1 MIMARYLEKGENA
14 MNLHIVPSGKDDAI
28 LYYAVSIRKGK
39 KTTSKNVSRIGRLS
53 ELRKEYPDPIAHFR
67 AEAKRLT
74 DEGKSES
81 SFEIPANLMLDP
93 MKKRRIMLGYI
104 FPQSVYYSLGLDTVM
119 RGIRN
124 ESKTTY
130 DFNRI
135 MRDLIIGRVLSP
147 LSKNSTYE
155 KAFSFPEPPD
165 YDLHHVYRSLSLMA
179 ENFDLIEEKAFK
191 GMKKYADVDTSVTYY
206 DCTNFYFETEEQD
219 GFRTYGKSKENRP
232 NPIVQMGLFL
242 DRNGLPIS
250 MCINPGKTNEQ
261 KTMIPLEKL
270 MTERFGIEKFVV
282 CADCG
287 LSGKR
292 NLRFNSTENHGFVVT
307 KSLKKVSEEV
317 RAKLMGDDGWKRFG
331 DASGRL
337 YSLKEI
343 REDANLRDVIF
354 YHDERFVAES
364 DGFEER
370 IVTTYCGRMREYQRS
385 VRERQLQRAMELVSQ
400 GKIRKGVNQNDVRRF
415 IVVDSVTEKGEVAEK
430 KVFSIDSERFEEE
443 SKYDGFYAVTTD
455 LADDP
460 GEIIRINKGRWEIE
474 ESFRIMKSDFDA
486 RPVFMSREDRIRAHF
501 LTCYLAYMIFR
512 IIEQK
517 LNKGDVRY
525 TDAEILRTLRDY
537 EAIDA
542 ESFYVG
548 AMEGK
553 AVKALEGTFGLV
565 GSMTAFSKA
574 QFRRLVARSKKQEI

>member
-1 MIMARYLEKGENA
+1 

-39 KTTSKNVSRIGRLS
+39 KTTSKNVRRIGRLS
-53 ELRKEYPDPIAHFR
+53 ELKKEYTDPIAHFR

-74 DEGKSES
+74 DEGRSES

-93 MKKRRIMLGYI
+93 MKKRRVMLGYI
-104 FPQSVYYSLGLDTVM
+104 FPQSVYYSLGLDMVM

-124 ESKTTY
+124 ESKATY

-147 LSKNSTYE
+147 LSKSSTYE

-165 YDLHHVYRSLSLMA
+165 YDLQHVYRSLSLMA
-179 ENFDLIEEKAFK
+179 KSFDLIEEKAFK

-206 DCTNFYFETEEQD
+206 DCTNFYFEIEEED

-250 MCINPGKTNEQ
+250 MCINPGRTNEQ

-307 KSLKKVSEEV
+307 KSLKKVSEDV
-317 RAKLMGDDGWKRFG
+317 RARLMGDGGWKRFG

-354 YHDERFVAES
+354 YHDERFAMGS

-370 IVTTYCGRMREYQRS
+370 IVTTYCGRLREYQRS
-385 VRERQLQRAMELVSQ
+385 VRERQLQRAMELIRQ

-415 IVVDSVTEKGEVAEK
+415 IVVDSVTENGEVAEK
-430 KVFSIDSERFEEE
+430 KVFSIDRERFEEE
-443 SKYDGFYAVTTD
+443 SEYDGFYAVTTD
-455 LADDP
+455 LDDDP
-460 GEIIRINKGRWEIE
+460 GEIIRINRGRWEIE
-474 ESFRIMKSDFDA
+474 ESFRIMKSDFDG
-486 RPVFMSREDRIRAHF
+486 RPVFVSREDRIRAHF
-501 LTCYLAYMIFR
+501 LTCYLAFMIFR

-525 TDAEILRTLRDY
+525 TDPEILRTLRDY

-553 AVKALEGTFGLV
+553 AVRALESTFGLV
-565 GSMTAFSKA
+565 GSMTALSKA
-574 QFRRLVARSKKQEI
+574 QFRRLVARSKKEKI

>member
-1 MIMARYLEKGENA
+1 

-39 KTTSKNVSRIGRLS
+39 KTTSKNVRRIGRLS
-53 ELRKEYPDPIAHFR
+53 ELKKEYTDPIAHFR

-74 DEGKSES
+74 DEGRSES

-93 MKKRRIMLGYI
+93 MKKRRVMLGYI
-104 FPQSVYYSLGLDTVM
+104 FPQSVYYSLGLDMVM

-124 ESKTTY
+124 ESKVTY

-147 LSKNSTYE
+147 LSKSSTYE

-165 YDLHHVYRSLSLMA
+165 YDLQHVYRSLSLMA
-179 ENFDLIEEKAFK
+179 KSFDLIEEKAFK

-206 DCTNFYFETEEQD
+206 DCTNFYFEIEEED

-307 KSLKKVSEEV
+307 KSLKRVSEDV
-317 RAKLMGDDGWKRFG
+317 RARLMGDGGWKRFG

-354 YHDERFVAES
+354 YHDERFAMGS

-370 IVTTYCGRMREYQRS
+370 IVTTYCGRLREYQRS
-385 VRERQLQRAMELVSQ
+385 VRERQLQRAMELVRQ

-415 IVVDSVTEKGEVAEK
+415 IVVDSVTENGEVAEK
-430 KVFSIDSERFEEE
+430 KVFSIDRERFEEE
-443 SKYDGFYAVTTD
+443 SEYDGFYAVTTD
-455 LADDP
+455 LDDDP
-460 GEIIRINKGRWEIE
+460 GEIIRINRGRWEIE
-474 ESFRIMKSDFDA
+474 ESFRIMKSDFDG
-486 RPVFMSREDRIRAHF
+486 RPVFVSREDRIRAHF
-501 LTCYLAYMIFR
+501 LTCYLAFMIFR

-525 TDAEILRTLRDY
+525 TDPEILRTLRDY

-553 AVKALEGTFGLV
+553 AVRALESTFGLV
-565 GSMTAFSKA
+565 GSMTALSKA
-574 QFRRLVARSKKQEI
+574 QFRRLVARSKKEKI

>member
-1 MIMARYLEKGENA
+1 

-39 KTTSKNVSRIGRLS
+39 KTTSKNVRRIGRLS
-53 ELRKEYPDPIAHFR
+53 ELKKEYTDPIAHFR

-74 DEGKSES
+74 DEGRSES

-93 MKKRRIMLGYI
+93 MKKRRVMLGYI
-104 FPQSVYYSLGLDTVM
+104 FPQSVYYSLGLDMVM

-124 ESKTTY
+124 ESKVTY

-135 MRDLIIGRVLSP
+135 MRGLVIGRVLSP
-147 LSKNSTYE
+147 LSKSSTYE
-155 KAFSFPEPPD
+155 KAFSFPESPD
-165 YDLHHVYRSLSLMA
+165 YDLQHVYRSLSLMA
-179 ENFDLIEEKAFK
+179 KNFDLIEEKAFK

-206 DCTNFYFETEEQD
+206 DCTNFYFEIEEED

-250 MCINPGKTNEQ
+250 MCINPGRTNEQ

-307 KSLKKVSEEV
+307 KSLKKVSEDV
-317 RAKLMGDDGWKRFG
+317 RARLMGDGGWKRFG

-354 YHDERFVAES
+354 YHDERFAMGS

-370 IVTTYCGRMREYQRS
+370 IVTTYCGRLREYQRS
-385 VRERQLQRAMELVSQ
+385 VRERQLQRAMELVRQ

-415 IVVDSVTEKGEVAEK
+415 IVVDSVTENGEVAEK
-430 KVFSIDSERFEEE
+430 KVFSIDRERFEEE
-443 SKYDGFYAVTTD
+443 SEYDGFYAVTTD
-455 LADDP
+455 LDDDP
-460 GEIIRINKGRWEIE
+460 GEIIRINRGRWEIE
-474 ESFRIMKSDFDA
+474 ESFRIMKSDFDG
-486 RPVFMSREDRIRAHF
+486 RPVFVSREDRIRAHF
-501 LTCYLAYMIFR
+501 LTCYLAFMIFR

-525 TDAEILRTLRDY
+525 TDPEILRTLRDY

-542 ESFYVG
+542 ENFYVG

-553 AVKALEGTFGLV
+553 AVRALESTFGLV

-574 QFRRLVARSKKQEI
+574 QFRRLVARSKKEEI

>member
-1 MIMARYLEKGENA
+1 

-39 KTTSKNVSRIGRLS
+39 KTTSKNVRRIGRLS
-53 ELRKEYPDPIAHFR
+53 ELKKEYTDPIAHFR

-74 DEGKSES
+74 DEGRSES

-93 MKKRRIMLGYI
+93 MKKRRVMLGYI
-104 FPQSVYYSLGLDTVM
+104 FPQSVYYSLGLDMVM

-124 ESKTTY
+124 ESKATY

-147 LSKNSTYE
+147 LSKSPTYE

-165 YDLHHVYRSLSLMA
+165 YDLQHVYRSLSLMA
-179 ENFDLIEEKAFK
+179 KSFDLIEEKAFK

-206 DCTNFYFETEEQD
+206 DCTNFYFEIEEED

-250 MCINPGKTNEQ
+250 MCINPGRTNEQ

-307 KSLKKVSEEV
+307 KSLKKVSEDV
-317 RAKLMGDDGWKRFG
+317 RARLMGDGGWKRFG

-354 YHDERFVAES
+354 YHDERFAMGS

-370 IVTTYCGRMREYQRS
+370 IVTTYCGRLREYQRS
-385 VRERQLQRAMELVSQ
+385 VRERQLQRAMELVRQ

-415 IVVDSVTEKGEVAEK
+415 IVVDSVTENGEVAEK
-430 KVFSIDSERFEEE
+430 KVFSIDRERFEEE
-443 SKYDGFYAVTTD
+443 SEYDGFYAVTTD
-455 LADDP
+455 LDDDP
-460 GEIIRINKGRWEIE
+460 GEIIRINRGRWEIE
-474 ESFRIMKSDFDA
+474 ESFRIMKSDFDG
-486 RPVFMSREDRIRAHF
+486 RPVFVSREDRIRAHF
-501 LTCYLAYMIFR
+501 LTCYLAFMIFR

-525 TDAEILRTLRDY
+525 TDPEILRTLRDY

-553 AVKALEGTFGLV
+553 AVRALESTFGLV
-565 GSMTAFSKA
+565 GSMTALSKA
-574 QFRRLVARSKKQEI
+574 QFRRLVARSKKEKI

>member
-1 MIMARYLEKGENA
+1 

-28 LYYAVSIRKGK
+28 LYYAVSIRKGE
-39 KTTSKNVSRIGRLS
+39 KTTSKNVRRIGRLS
-53 ELRKEYPDPIAHFR
+53 ELKKEYTDPIAHFR

-74 DEGKSES
+74 DEGRSES

-93 MKKRRIMLGYI
+93 MKKRRVMLGYI
-104 FPQSVYYSLGLDTVM
+104 FPQSVYYSLGLDMVM

-124 ESKTTY
+124 ESKATY

-147 LSKNSTYE
+147 LSKSSTYE

-165 YDLHHVYRSLSLMA
+165 YDLQHVYRSLSLMA
-179 ENFDLIEEKAFK
+179 KNFDLIEEKAFK

-206 DCTNFYFETEEQD
+206 DCTNFYFEIEEED

-250 MCINPGKTNEQ
+250 MCINPGRTNEQ
-261 KTMIPLEKL
+261 KTMIPLEKM

-292 NLRFNSTENHGFVVT
+292 NLRFNSTESHGFVVT
-307 KSLKKVSEEV
+307 KSLKKVSEDV
-317 RAKLMGDDGWKRFG
+317 RARLMGDGGWKRFG

-354 YHDERFVAES
+354 YHDEKFAMGS

-370 IVTTYCGRMREYQRS
+370 IVTTYCGRLREYQRS
-385 VRERQLQRAMELVSQ
+385 VRERQLQRAMELVRQ
-400 GKIRKGVNQNDVRRF
+400 GKIRKGINQNDVRRF
-415 IVVDSVTEKGEVAEK
+415 IVVDSVTENGEVAEK
-430 KVFSIDSERFEEE
+430 KVFSIDRERFEEE
-443 SKYDGFYAVTTD
+443 SEYDGFYAVTTD
-455 LADDP
+455 LDDDP
-460 GEIIRINKGRWEIE
+460 GEIIRINRGRWEIE
-474 ESFRIMKSDFDA
+474 ESFRIMKSDFDG
-486 RPVFMSREDRIRAHF
+486 RPVFVSREDRIRAHF
-501 LTCYLAYMIFR
+501 LTCYLAFMIFR

-525 TDAEILRTLRDY
+525 TDPEILRTLRDY

-553 AVKALEGTFGLV
+553 AVRALESTFGLV

-574 QFRRLVARSKKQEI
+574 QFRRLVARSKKEKI

>member
-1 MIMARYLEKGENA
+1 

-39 KTTSKNVSRIGRLS
+39 KTTSKNVRRIGRLS
-53 ELRKEYPDPIAHFR
+53 ELKKEYTDPIAHFR

-74 DEGKSES
+74 DEGRSES

-93 MKKRRIMLGYI
+93 MKKRRVMLGYI
-104 FPQSVYYSLGLDTVM
+104 FPQSVYYSLGLDMVM

-124 ESKTTY
+124 ESKATY

-147 LSKNSTYE
+147 LSKSSTYE

-165 YDLHHVYRSLSLMA
+165 YDLQHVYRSLSLMA
-179 ENFDLIEEKAFK
+179 KNFDLIEEKAFK

-206 DCTNFYFETEEQD
+206 DCTNFYFEIEEED

-250 MCINPGKTNEQ
+250 MCINPGRTNEQ

-307 KSLKKVSEEV
+307 KSLKKVSEDV
-317 RAKLMGDDGWKRFG
+317 RARLMGDGGWKRFG

-354 YHDERFVAES
+354 YHDERFAMGS

-370 IVTTYCGRMREYQRS
+370 IVTTYCGRLREYQRS
-385 VRERQLQRAMELVSQ
+385 VRERQLQRAMELVRQ

-415 IVVDSVTEKGEVAEK
+415 IVVDSVTENGEVAEK
-430 KVFSIDSERFEEE
+430 KVFSIDRERFEEE
-443 SKYDGFYAVTTD
+443 SEYDGFYAVTTD
-455 LADDP
+455 LDDDP
-460 GEIIRINKGRWEIE
+460 GEIIRINRGRWEIE
-474 ESFRIMKSDFDA
+474 ESFRIMKSDFDG
-486 RPVFMSREDRIRAHF
+486 RPVFVSREDRIRAHF
-501 LTCYLAYMIFR
+501 LTCYLAFMIFR

-525 TDAEILRTLRDY
+525 TDPEILRTLRDY

-542 ESFYVG
+542 ENFYVG

-553 AVKALEGTFGLV
+553 AVRALESTFGLV
-565 GSMTAFSKA
+565 GSMTALSKA
-574 QFRRLVARSKKQEI
+574 QFRRLVARSKKEKI

>member
-1 MIMARYLEKGENA
+1 

-39 KTTSKNVSRIGRLS
+39 KTTSKNVRRIGRLS
-53 ELRKEYPDPIAHFR
+53 ELKKEYTDPIAHFR

-93 MKKRRIMLGYI
+93 MKKRRVMLGYI
-104 FPQSVYYSLGLDTVM
+104 FPQSVYYSLGLDMVM

-124 ESKTTY
+124 ESKVTY

-147 LSKNSTYE
+147 LSKSSTYE

-165 YDLHHVYRSLSLMA
+165 YDLQHVYRSLSLMA
-179 ENFDLIEEKAFK
+179 KNFDLIEEKAFK

-206 DCTNFYFETEEQD
+206 DCTNFYFEIEEED

-250 MCINPGKTNEQ
+250 MCINPGRTNEQ
-261 KTMIPLEKL
+261 KTMIPLEKM

-307 KSLKKVSEEV
+307 KSLKKVSEDV
-317 RAKLMGDDGWKRFG
+317 RARLMGDGGWKRFG

-354 YHDERFVAES
+354 YHDERFAMGS

-370 IVTTYCGRMREYQRS
+370 IVTTYCGRLREYQRS
-385 VRERQLQRAMELVSQ
+385 VRERQLQRAMELVRQ

-415 IVVDSVTEKGEVAEK
+415 IVVDSVTENGEVAEK
-430 KVFSIDSERFEEE
+430 KVFSIDRERFEEE
-443 SKYDGFYAVTTD
+443 SEYDGFYAVTTD
-455 LADDP
+455 LDDDP
-460 GEIIRINKGRWEIE
+460 GEIIRINRGRWEIE
-474 ESFRIMKSDFDA
+474 ESFRIMKSDFDG
-486 RPVFMSREDRIRAHF
+486 RPVFVSREDRIRAHF
-501 LTCYLAYMIFR
+501 LTCYLAFMIFR

-525 TDAEILRTLRDY
+525 TDPEILRTLRDY

-542 ESFYVG
+542 ENFYVG

-553 AVKALEGTFGLV
+553 AVRALESTFGLV
-565 GSMTAFSKA
+565 GSMTALSKA
-574 QFRRLVARSKKQEI
+574 QFRRLVARSKKEKI

>member
-1 MIMARYLEKGENA
+1 

-39 KTTSKNVSRIGRLS
+39 KTTSKNVRRIGRLS
-53 ELRKEYPDPIAHFR
+53 ELKKEYTDPIAHFR

-74 DEGKSES
+74 DEGRSES

-93 MKKRRIMLGYI
+93 MKKRRVMLGYI
-104 FPQSVYYSLGLDTVM
+104 FPQSVYYSLGLDMVM

-124 ESKTTY
+124 ESKATY

-147 LSKNSTYE
+147 LSKSSTYE

-165 YDLHHVYRSLSLMA
+165 YDLQHVYRSLSLMA
-179 ENFDLIEEKAFK
+179 KNFDLIEEKAFK

-206 DCTNFYFETEEQD
+206 DCTNFYFEIEEED

-250 MCINPGKTNEQ
+250 MCINPGRTNEQ

-307 KSLKKVSEEV
+307 KSLKRVSEDV
-317 RAKLMGDDGWKRFG
+317 RARLMGDGGWKRFG

-354 YHDERFVAES
+354 YHDERFAMGS

-370 IVTTYCGRMREYQRS
+370 IVTTYCGRLREYQRS
-385 VRERQLQRAMELVSQ
+385 VRERQLQRAMELVRQ

-415 IVVDSVTEKGEVAEK
+415 IVVDSVTENGEVAEK
-430 KVFSIDSERFEEE
+430 KVFSIDRERFEEE
-443 SKYDGFYAVTTD
+443 SEYDGFYAVTTD
-455 LADDP
+455 LDDDP
-460 GEIIRINKGRWEIE
+460 GEIIRINRGRWEIE
-474 ESFRIMKSDFDA
+474 ESFRIMKSDFDG
-486 RPVFMSREDRIRAHF
+486 RPVFVSREDRIRAHF
-501 LTCYLAYMIFR
+501 LTCYLAFMIFR

-525 TDAEILRTLRDY
+525 TDPEILRTLRDY

-542 ESFYVG
+542 ENFYVG

-553 AVKALEGTFGLV
+553 AVRALESTFGLV

-574 QFRRLVARSKKQEI
+574 QFRRLVARSKKEKI

>member
-1 MIMARYLEKGENA
+1 

-39 KTTSKNVSRIGRLS
+39 KTTSKNVRRIGRLS
-53 ELRKEYPDPIAHFR
+53 ELKKEYTDPIAHFR

-74 DEGKSES
+74 DEGRSES

-93 MKKRRIMLGYI
+93 MKKRRVMLGYI
-104 FPQSVYYSLGLDTVM
+104 FPQSVYYSLGLDMVM

-124 ESKTTY
+124 ESKATY

-147 LSKNSTYE
+147 LSKSSTYE

-165 YDLHHVYRSLSLMA
+165 YDLQHVYRSLSLMA
-179 ENFDLIEEKAFK
+179 KSFDLIEEKAFK

-206 DCTNFYFETEEQD
+206 DCTNFYFEIEEED

-250 MCINPGKTNEQ
+250 MCINPGRTNEQ

-307 KSLKKVSEEV
+307 KSLKKVSEDV
-317 RAKLMGDDGWKRFG
+317 RARLMGDGGWKRFG

-354 YHDERFVAES
+354 YHDERFAMGS

-370 IVTTYCGRMREYQRS
+370 VVTTYCGRLREYQRS
-385 VRERQLQRAMELVSQ
+385 VRERQLQRAMELVRQ

-415 IVVDSVTEKGEVAEK
+415 IVVDSVTENGEVAEK
-430 KVFSIDSERFEEE
+430 KVFSIDRERFEEE
-443 SKYDGFYAVTTD
+443 SEYDGFYAVTTD
-455 LADDP
+455 LDDDP
-460 GEIIRINKGRWEIE
+460 GEIIRINRGRWEIE
-474 ESFRIMKSDFDA
+474 ESFRIMKSDFDG
-486 RPVFMSREDRIRAHF
+486 RPVFVSREDRIRAHF
-501 LTCYLAYMIFR
+501 LTCYLAFMIFR

-525 TDAEILRTLRDY
+525 TDPEILRTLRDY

-553 AVKALEGTFGLV
+553 AVRALESTFGLV

-574 QFRRLVARSKKQEI
+574 QFRRLVARSKKEKI

>member
-1 MIMARYLEKGENA
+1 

-39 KTTSKNVSRIGRLS
+39 KTTSKNVRRIGRLS
-53 ELRKEYPDPIAHFR
+53 ELKKEYTDPIAHFR

-74 DEGKSES
+74 DEGKSEL
-81 SFEIPANLMLDP
+81 SFEIPANVMLDP

-104 FPQSVYYSLGLDTVM
+104 FPQSVYYSLGLNTVM

-124 ESKTTY
+124 ESKVTY

-135 MRDLIIGRVLSP
+135 MRDLVIGRVLSP
-147 LSKNSTYE
+147 LSKSSTYE

-165 YDLHHVYRSLSLMA
+165 YDLQHVYRSLSLMA
-179 ENFDLIEEKAFK
+179 KNFDLIEEKAFK

-206 DCTNFYFETEEQD
+206 DCTNFYFEIEEED
-219 GFRTYGKSKENRP
+219 GFRTYGKSKENKP

-307 KSLKKVSEEV
+307 KSLKKVSEDV
-317 RAKLMGDDGWKRFG
+317 RARLMGDGGWKRFG

-354 YHDERFVAES
+354 YHDEKFAMGS

-370 IVTTYCGRMREYQRS
+370 IVTTYCGRLREYQRS
-385 VRERQLQRAMELVSQ
+385 VRERQLQRAMELVRQ
-400 GKIRKGVNQNDVRRF
+400 GKIRKGINQNDVRRF
-415 IVVDSVTEKGEVAEK
+415 IVVDSVTENGEVAEK
-430 KVFSIDSERFEEE
+430 KVFSIDRERFEEE
-443 SKYDGFYAVTTD
+443 SEYDGFYAVTTD
-455 LADDP
+455 LDDDP
-460 GEIIRINKGRWEIE
+460 GEIIRINRGRWEIE
-474 ESFRIMKSDFDA
+474 ESFRIMKSDFDG
-486 RPVFMSREDRIRAHF
+486 RPVFVSREDRIRAHF
-501 LTCYLAYMIFR
+501 LTCYLAFMIFR

-525 TDAEILRTLRDY
+525 TDPEILRTLRDY

-553 AVKALEGTFGLV
+553 AVRALESTFGLV

-574 QFRRLVARSKKQEI
+574 QFRRLVAKSKKEKI

>member
-1 MIMARYLEKGENA
+1 

-39 KTTSKNVSRIGRLS
+39 KTTSKNVRRIGRLS
-53 ELRKEYPDPIAHFR
+53 ELKKEYTDPIAHFR

-74 DEGKSES
+74 DEGRSES

-93 MKKRRIMLGYI
+93 MKKRRVMLGYI
-104 FPQSVYYSLGLDTVM
+104 FPQSVYYSLGLDMVM

-124 ESKTTY
+124 ESKATY

-147 LSKNSTYE
+147 LSKSSTYE

-165 YDLHHVYRSLSLMA
+165 YDLQHVYRSLSLMA
-179 ENFDLIEEKAFK
+179 KSFDLIEEKAFK

-206 DCTNFYFETEEQD
+206 DCTNFYFEIEEED

-250 MCINPGKTNEQ
+250 MCINPGRTNEQ

-307 KSLKKVSEEV
+307 KSLKRVSEDV
-317 RAKLMGDDGWKRFG
+317 RARLMGDGGWKRFG

-343 REDANLRDVIF
+343 REDANLKDVIF
-354 YHDERFVAES
+354 YHDERFAMGS

-370 IVTTYCGRMREYQRS
+370 IVTTYCGRLREYQRS
-385 VRERQLQRAMELVSQ
+385 VRERQLQRAMELVRQ

-415 IVVDSVTEKGEVAEK
+415 IVVDSVTENGEVAEK
-430 KVFSIDSERFEEE
+430 KVFSIDRERFEEE
-443 SKYDGFYAVTTD
+443 SEYDGFYAVTTD
-455 LADDP
+455 LDDDP
-460 GEIIRINKGRWEIE
+460 GEIIRINRGRWEIE
-474 ESFRIMKSDFDA
+474 ESFRIMKSDFDG
-486 RPVFMSREDRIRAHF
+486 RPVFVSREDRIRAHF
-501 LTCYLAYMIFR
+501 LTCYLAFMIFR

-525 TDAEILRTLRDY
+525 TDPEILRTLRDY

-542 ESFYVG
+542 ENFYVG

-553 AVKALEGTFGLV
+553 AVRALESTFGLV

-574 QFRRLVARSKKQEI
+574 QFRRLVARSKKEKI

>member
-1 MIMARYLEKGENA
+1 

-39 KTTSKNVSRIGRLS
+39 KTTSKNVRRIGRLS
-53 ELRKEYPDPIAHFR
+53 ELKKEYTDPIAHFR

-74 DEGKSES
+74 DEGRSES

-93 MKKRRIMLGYI
+93 MKKRRVMLGYI
-104 FPQSVYYSLGLDTVM
+104 FPQSVYYSLGLDMVM

-124 ESKTTY
+124 ESKATY

-147 LSKNSTYE
+147 LSKSSTYE

-165 YDLHHVYRSLSLMA
+165 YDLQHVYRSLSLMA
-179 ENFDLIEEKAFK
+179 KNFDLIEEKAFK

-206 DCTNFYFETEEQD
+206 DCTNFYFEIEEED

-261 KTMIPLEKL
+261 KTMIPLEKM

-307 KSLKKVSEEV
+307 KSLKKVSEDV
-317 RAKLMGDDGWKRFG
+317 RARLMGDGGWKRFG

-354 YHDERFVAES
+354 YHDERFAMGS

-370 IVTTYCGRMREYQRS
+370 IVTTYCGRLREYQRS
-385 VRERQLQRAMELVSQ
+385 VRERQLQRAMELVRQ

-415 IVVDSVTEKGEVAEK
+415 IVVDSVTENGEVAEK
-430 KVFSIDSERFEEE
+430 KVFSIDRERFEEE
-443 SKYDGFYAVTTD
+443 SEYDGFYAVTTD
-455 LADDP
+455 LDDDP
-460 GEIIRINKGRWEIE
+460 GEIIRINRGRWEIE
-474 ESFRIMKSDFDA
+474 ESFRIMKSDFDG
-486 RPVFMSREDRIRAHF
+486 RPVFVSREDRIRAHF
-501 LTCYLAYMIFR
+501 LTCYLAFMIFR

-525 TDAEILRTLRDY
+525 TDPEILRTLRDY

-542 ESFYVG
+542 ENFYVG

-553 AVKALEGTFGLV
+553 AVRALESTFGLV
-565 GSMTAFSKA
+565 GSMTALSKA
-574 QFRRLVARSKKQEI
+574 QFRRLVARSKKEKI

>member
-1 MIMARYLEKGENA
+1 

-39 KTTSKNVSRIGRLS
+39 KTTSKNVRRIGRLS
-53 ELRKEYPDPIAHFR
+53 ELKKEYTDPIAHFR

-74 DEGKSES
+74 DEGRSES

-93 MKKRRIMLGYI
+93 MKKRRVMLGYI
-104 FPQSVYYSLGLDTVM
+104 FPQSVYYSLGLDMVM

-124 ESKTTY
+124 ESKATC
-130 DFNRI
+130 DVNSI
-135 MRDLIIGRVLSP
+135 MSDLIIGRVLGP
-147 LSKNSTYE
+147 LSKSSTYE

-165 YDLHHVYRSLSLMA
+165 YDLQHVYRSLSLMA
-179 ENFDLIEEKAFK
+179 KSFDLIEEKAFK

-206 DCTNFYFETEEQD
+206 DCTNFYFEIEEED

-270 MTERFGIEKFVV
+270 MKERFGIEKFVV

-307 KSLKKVSEEV
+307 KSLKRVSEDV
-317 RAKLMGDDGWKRFG
+317 RARLMGDGGWKRFG

-354 YHDERFVAES
+354 YHDERFAMGS

-370 IVTTYCGRMREYQRS
+370 IVTTYCGRLREYQRS
-385 VRERQLQRAMELVSQ
+385 VRERQLQRAMELVRQ

-415 IVVDSVTEKGEVAEK
+415 IVVDSVTENGEVAEK
-430 KVFSIDSERFEEE
+430 KVFSIDRERFEEE
-443 SKYDGFYAVTTD
+443 SEYDGFYAVTTD
-455 LADDP
+455 LDDDP
-460 GEIIRINKGRWEIE
+460 GEIIRINRGRWEIE
-474 ESFRIMKSDFDA
+474 ESFRIMKSDFDG
-486 RPVFMSREDRIRAHF
+486 RPVFVSREDRIRAHF
-501 LTCYLAYMIFR
+501 LTCYLAFMIFR

-525 TDAEILRTLRDY
+525 TDPEILRTLRDY

-542 ESFYVG
+542 ENFYVG

-553 AVKALEGTFGLV
+553 AVRALESTFGLV

-574 QFRRLVARSKKQEI
+574 QFRRLVARSKKEKI

>member
-1 MIMARYLEKGENA
+1 

-39 KTTSKNVSRIGRLS
+39 KTTSKNVRRIGRLS
-53 ELRKEYPDPIAHFR
+53 ELKKEYTDPIAHFR

-74 DEGKSES
+74 DEGRSES

-93 MKKRRIMLGYI
+93 MKKRRVMLGYI
-104 FPQSVYYSLGLDTVM
+104 FPQSVYYSLGLDMVM

-124 ESKTTY
+124 ESKATY

-147 LSKNSTYE
+147 LSKSSTYE

-165 YDLHHVYRSLSLMA
+165 YDLQHVYRSLSLMA
-179 ENFDLIEEKAFK
+179 KSFDLIEEKAFK

-206 DCTNFYFETEEQD
+206 DCTNFYFEIEEED

-250 MCINPGKTNEQ
+250 MCINPGRTNEQ

-307 KSLKKVSEEV
+307 KSLKKVNEDV
-317 RAKLMGDDGWKRFG
+317 RARLMGDGGWKRFG

-354 YHDERFVAES
+354 YHDERFAMGS

-370 IVTTYCGRMREYQRS
+370 IVTTYCGRLREYQRS
-385 VRERQLQRAMELVSQ
+385 VRERQLQRAMELVRQ

-415 IVVDSVTEKGEVAEK
+415 IVVDSVTENGEVAEK
-430 KVFSIDSERFEEE
+430 KVFSIDRERFEEE
-443 SKYDGFYAVTTD
+443 SEYDGFYAVTTD
-455 LADDP
+455 LDDDP
-460 GEIIRINKGRWEIE
+460 GEIIRINRGRWEIE
-474 ESFRIMKSDFDA
+474 ESFRIMKSDFDG
-486 RPVFMSREDRIRAHF
+486 RPVFVSREDRIRAHF
-501 LTCYLAYMIFR
+501 LTCYLAFMIFR

-525 TDAEILRTLRDY
+525 TDPEILRTLRDY

-542 ESFYVG
+542 ENFYVG

-553 AVKALEGTFGLV
+553 AVRALESTFGLV
-565 GSMTAFSKA
+565 GSMTALSKA
-574 QFRRLVARSKKQEI
+574 QFRRLVARSKKEKI

>member
-1 MIMARYLEKGENA
+1 

-39 KTTSKNVSRIGRLS
+39 KTTSKNVRRIGRLS
-53 ELRKEYPDPIAHFR
+53 ELKKEYTDPIAHFR

-74 DEGKSES
+74 DEGRSES

-93 MKKRRIMLGYI
+93 MKKRRVMLGYI
-104 FPQSVYYSLGLDTVM
+104 FPQSVYYSLGLDMVM

-124 ESKTTY
+124 ESKATY
-130 DFNRI
+130 DFNRL
-135 MRDLIIGRVLSP
+135 MRDLSLGRVLSP
-147 LSKNSTYE
+147 LSKSSTYE

-165 YDLHHVYRSLSLMA
+165 YDLQHVYRSLSLMA
-179 ENFDLIEEKAFK
+179 KNFDLIEEKAFK

-206 DCTNFYFETEEQD
+206 DCTNFYFEIEEED

-250 MCINPGKTNEQ
+250 MCINPGRTNEQ

-307 KSLKKVSEEV
+307 KSLKRVSEDV
-317 RAKLMGDDGWKRFG
+317 RARLMGDGGWKRFG

-354 YHDERFVAES
+354 YHDERFAMGS

-370 IVTTYCGRMREYQRS
+370 IVTTYCGRLREYQRS
-385 VRERQLQRAMELVSQ
+385 VRERQLQRAMELVRQ

-415 IVVDSVTEKGEVAEK
+415 IVVDSVTENGEVAEK
-430 KVFSIDSERFEEE
+430 KVFSIDRERFEEE
-443 SKYDGFYAVTTD
+443 SEYDGFYAVTTD
-455 LADDP
+455 LDDDP
-460 GEIIRINKGRWEIE
+460 GEIIRINRGRWEIE
-474 ESFRIMKSDFDA
+474 ESFRIMKSDFDG
-486 RPVFMSREDRIRAHF
+486 RPVFVSREDRIRAHF
-501 LTCYLAYMIFR
+501 LTCYLAFMIFR

-525 TDAEILRTLRDY
+525 TDPEILRTLRDY

-542 ESFYVG
+542 ENFYVG

-553 AVKALEGTFGLV
+553 AVRALESTFGLV
-565 GSMTAFSKA
+565 GSMTALSKA
-574 QFRRLVARSKKQEI
+574 QFRRLVARSKKEKI

>member
-1 MIMARYLEKGENA
+1 

-39 KTTSKNVSRIGRLS
+39 KTTSKNVRRIGRLS
-53 ELRKEYPDPIAHFR
+53 ELKKEYTDPIAHFR

-74 DEGKSES
+74 DEGKSEP
-81 SFEIPANLMLDP
+81 SFEIPANVMLDP

-119 RGIRN
+119 RGIKN
-124 ESKTTY
+124 ESKATY

-135 MRDLIIGRVLSP
+135 MWDLVIGRVLSP
-147 LSKNSTYE
+147 LSKSSTYE
-155 KAFSFPEPPD
+155 KAFSFPESPD
-165 YDLHHVYRSLSLMA
+165 YDLQHVYRSLSLMA
-179 ENFDLIEEKAFK
+179 KNFDLIEEKAFK

-206 DCTNFYFETEEQD
+206 DCTNFYFEIEEED

-307 KSLKKVSEEV
+307 KSLKKVSEDV
-317 RAKLMGDDGWKRFG
+317 RARLMGDGGWKRFG

-354 YHDERFVAES
+354 YHDERFAMGS

-370 IVTTYCGRMREYQRS
+370 IVTTYCGRLREYQRS
-385 VRERQLQRAMELVSQ
+385 VRERQLQRAMELVRQ
-400 GKIRKGVNQNDVRRF
+400 GKIRKGINQNDVRRF
-415 IVVDSVTEKGEVAEK
+415 IVVDSVTENGEVAEK
-430 KVFSIDSERFEEE
+430 KVFSIDRERFEEE
-443 SKYDGFYAVTTD
+443 SEYDGFYAVTTD
-455 LADDP
+455 LDDDP
-460 GEIIRINKGRWEIE
+460 GEIIRINRGRWEIE
-474 ESFRIMKSDFDA
+474 ESFRIMKSDFDG
-486 RPVFMSREDRIRAHF
+486 RPVFVSREDRIRAHF
-501 LTCYLAYMIFR
+501 LTCYLAFMIFR

-525 TDAEILRTLRDY
+525 TDPEILRTLRDY

-553 AVKALEGTFGLV
+553 AVRALESTFGLV

-574 QFRRLVARSKKQEI
+574 QFRRLVARSKKEKI

>member
-1 MIMARYLEKGENA
+1 

-39 KTTSKNVSRIGRLS
+39 KTTSKNVRRIGRLS
-53 ELRKEYPDPIAHFR
+53 ELKKEYTDPIAHFR

-74 DEGKSES
+74 DEGRSES

-93 MKKRRIMLGYI
+93 MKKRRVMLGYI
-104 FPQSVYYSLGLDTVM
+104 FPQSVYYSLGLDMVM

-124 ESKTTY
+124 ESKVTY

-147 LSKNSTYE
+147 LSKSSTYE

-165 YDLHHVYRSLSLMA
+165 YDLQHVYRSLSLMA
-179 ENFDLIEEKAFK
+179 KSFDLIEEKAFK

-206 DCTNFYFETEEQD
+206 DCTNFYFEIEEED

-250 MCINPGKTNEQ
+250 MCINPGRTNEQ

-292 NLRFNSTENHGFVVT
+292 NLQFNSTENHGFVVT
-307 KSLKKVSEEV
+307 KSLKKVSEDV
-317 RAKLMGDDGWKRFG
+317 RARLMGDGGWKRFG

-354 YHDERFVAES
+354 YHDERFAMGS

-370 IVTTYCGRMREYQRS
+370 IVTTYCGRLREYQRS
-385 VRERQLQRAMELVSQ
+385 VRERQLQRAMELVRQ

-415 IVVDSVTEKGEVAEK
+415 IVVDSVTENGEVAEK
-430 KVFSIDSERFEEE
+430 KVFSIDRERFEEE
-443 SKYDGFYAVTTD
+443 SEYDGFYAVTTD
-455 LADDP
+455 LDDDP
-460 GEIIRINKGRWEIE
+460 GEIIRINRGRWEIE
-474 ESFRIMKSDFDA
+474 ESFRIMKSDFDG
-486 RPVFMSREDRIRAHF
+486 RPVFVSREDRIRAHF
-501 LTCYLAYMIFR
+501 LTCYLAFMIFR

-525 TDAEILRTLRDY
+525 TDPEILRTLRDY

-542 ESFYVG
+542 ENFYVG

-553 AVKALEGTFGLV
+553 AVRALESTFGLV
-565 GSMTAFSKA
+565 CSMTAFSKA
-574 QFRRLVARSKKQEI
+574 QFRRLVARSKKEKI

>member
-1 MIMARYLEKGENA
+1 

-39 KTTSKNVSRIGRLS
+39 KTTSKNVRRIGRLS
-53 ELRKEYPDPIAHFR
+53 ELKKEYTDPIAHFR
-67 AEAKRLT
+67 TEAKRLT
-74 DEGKSES
+74 DEGRSES

-93 MKKRRIMLGYI
+93 MKKRRVMLGYI
-104 FPQSVYYSLGLDTVM
+104 FPQSVYYSLGLDMVM

-124 ESKTTY
+124 ESKATY

-147 LSKNSTYE
+147 LSKSSTYE

-165 YDLHHVYRSLSLMA
+165 YDLQHVYRSLSLMA
-179 ENFDLIEEKAFK
+179 KSFDLIEEKAFK

-206 DCTNFYFETEEQD
+206 DCTNFYFEIEEED

-250 MCINPGKTNEQ
+250 MCINPGRTNEQ

-307 KSLKKVSEEV
+307 KSLKKVSEDV
-317 RAKLMGDDGWKRFG
+317 RARLMGDGGWKRFG

-354 YHDERFVAES
+354 YHDERFAMGS

-370 IVTTYCGRMREYQRS
+370 IVTTYCGRLREYQRS
-385 VRERQLQRAMELVSQ
+385 VRERQLQRAMELVRQ

-415 IVVDSVTEKGEVAEK
+415 IVVDSVTENGEVAEK
-430 KVFSIDSERFEEE
+430 KVFSIDRERFEEE
-443 SKYDGFYAVTTD
+443 SEYDGFYAVTTD
-455 LADDP
+455 LDDDP
-460 GEIIRINKGRWEIE
+460 GEIIRINRGRWEIE
-474 ESFRIMKSDFDA
+474 ESFRIMKSDFDG
-486 RPVFMSREDRIRAHF
+486 RPVFVSREDRIRAHF
-501 LTCYLAYMIFR
+501 LTCYLAFMIFR

-525 TDAEILRTLRDY
+525 TDPEILRTLRDY

-553 AVKALEGTFGLV
+553 AVRALESTFGLV

-574 QFRRLVARSKKQEI
+574 QFRRLVARSKKEKI

>member
-1 MIMARYLEKGENA
+1 

-39 KTTSKNVSRIGRLS
+39 KTTSKNVRRIGRLS
-53 ELRKEYPDPIAHFR
+53 ELKKEYTDPIAHFR

-74 DEGKSES
+74 DEGRSES

-93 MKKRRIMLGYI
+93 MKKRRVMLGYI
-104 FPQSVYYSLGLDTVM
+104 FPQSVYYSLGLDMVM

-124 ESKTTY
+124 ESKATY

-135 MRDLIIGRVLSP
+135 MRDLVIGRVLSP
-147 LSKNSTYE
+147 LSKSSTYE

-165 YDLHHVYRSLSLMA
+165 YDLQHVYRSLSLMA
-179 ENFDLIEEKAFK
+179 KNFDLIEEKAFK

-206 DCTNFYFETEEQD
+206 DCTNFYFEIEEED

-250 MCINPGKTNEQ
+250 MCINPGRTNEQ

-307 KSLKKVSEEV
+307 KSLKRVSEDV
-317 RAKLMGDDGWKRFG
+317 RARLMGDGGWKRFG

-354 YHDERFVAES
+354 YHDERFAMGS

-370 IVTTYCGRMREYQRS
+370 IVTTYCGRLREYQRS
-385 VRERQLQRAMELVSQ
+385 VRERQLQRAMELIRQ

-415 IVVDSVTEKGEVAEK
+415 IVVDSVTENGEVAEK
-430 KVFSIDSERFEEE
+430 KVFSIDRERFEEE
-443 SKYDGFYAVTTD
+443 SEYDGFYAVTTD
-455 LADDP
+455 LDDDP
-460 GEIIRINKGRWEIE
+460 GEIIRINRGRWEIE
-474 ESFRIMKSDFDA
+474 ESFRIMKSDFDG
-486 RPVFMSREDRIRAHF
+486 RPVFVSREDRIRAHF
-501 LTCYLAYMIFR
+501 LTCYLAFMIFR

-525 TDAEILRTLRDY
+525 TDPEILRTLRDY

-542 ESFYVG
+542 ENFYVG

-553 AVKALEGTFGLV
+553 AVRALESTFGLV
-565 GSMTAFSKA
+565 GSMTALSKA
-574 QFRRLVARSKKQEI
+574 QFRRLVARSKKEKI

>member
-1 MIMARYLEKGENA
+1 

-39 KTTSKNVSRIGRLS
+39 KTTSKNVRRIGRLS
-53 ELRKEYPDPIAHFR
+53 ELKKEYTDPIAHFR

-74 DEGKSES
+74 DEGRSES

-93 MKKRRIMLGYI
+93 MKKRRVMLGYI
-104 FPQSVYYSLGLDTVM
+104 FPQSVYYSLGLDMVM

-124 ESKTTY
+124 ESKATY

-147 LSKNSTYE
+147 LSKSSTYE
-155 KAFSFPEPPD
+155 KAFSFTEPPD
-165 YDLHHVYRSLSLMA
+165 YDLQHVYRSLSLMA
-179 ENFDLIEEKAFK
+179 KSFDLIEEKAFK

-206 DCTNFYFETEEQD
+206 DCTNFYFEIEEED

-250 MCINPGKTNEQ
+250 MCINPGRTNEQ

-270 MTERFGIEKFVV
+270 MKERFGIEKFVV

-307 KSLKKVSEEV
+307 KSLKKVSEDV
-317 RAKLMGDDGWKRFG
+317 RARLMGDGGWKRFG

-354 YHDERFVAES
+354 YHDERFAMGS

-370 IVTTYCGRMREYQRS
+370 IVTTYCGRLREYQRS
-385 VRERQLQRAMELVSQ
+385 VRERQLQRAMELVRQ

-415 IVVDSVTEKGEVAEK
+415 IVVDSVTENGEVAEK
-430 KVFSIDSERFEEE
+430 KVFSIDRERFEEE
-443 SKYDGFYAVTTD
+443 SEYDGFYAVTTD
-455 LADDP
+455 LDDDP
-460 GEIIRINKGRWEIE
+460 GEIIRINRGRWEIE
-474 ESFRIMKSDFDA
+474 ESFRIMKSDFDG
-486 RPVFMSREDRIRAHF
+486 RPVFVSREDRIRAHF
-501 LTCYLAYMIFR
+501 LTCYLAFMIFR

-525 TDAEILRTLRDY
+525 TDPEILRTLRDY

-542 ESFYVG
+542 ENFYVG

-553 AVKALEGTFGLV
+553 AVRALESTFGLV

-574 QFRRLVARSKKQEI
+574 QFRRLVARSKKEKI

>member
-1 MIMARYLEKGENA
+1 

-39 KTTSKNVSRIGRLS
+39 KTTSKNVRRIGRLS
-53 ELRKEYPDPIAHFR
+53 ELKKEYTDPIAHFR

-74 DEGKSES
+74 DEGRSES

-93 MKKRRIMLGYI
+93 MKKRRVMLGYI
-104 FPQSVYYSLGLDTVM
+104 FPQSVYYSLGLDMVM

-124 ESKTTY
+124 ESKATY

-147 LSKNSTYE
+147 LSKSSTYE

-165 YDLHHVYRSLSLMA
+165 YDLQHVYRSLSLMA
-179 ENFDLIEEKAFK
+179 KSFDLIEEKAFK

-206 DCTNFYFETEEQD
+206 DCTNFYFEIEEED

-232 NPIVQMGLFL
+232 NPIVQMGIFL

-307 KSLKKVSEEV
+307 KSLKKVSEDV
-317 RAKLMGDDGWKRFG
+317 RARLMGDGGWKRFG

-354 YHDERFVAES
+354 YHDERFAMGS

-370 IVTTYCGRMREYQRS
+370 IVTTYCGRLREYQRS
-385 VRERQLQRAMELVSQ
+385 VRERQLQRAMELVRQ

-415 IVVDSVTEKGEVAEK
+415 IVVDSVTENGEVAEK
-430 KVFSIDSERFEEE
+430 KVFSIDRERFEEE
-443 SKYDGFYAVTTD
+443 SEYDGFYAVTTD
-455 LADDP
+455 LDDDP
-460 GEIIRINKGRWEIE
+460 GEIIRINRGRWEIE
-474 ESFRIMKSDFDA
+474 ESFRIMKSDFDG
-486 RPVFMSREDRIRAHF
+486 RPVFVSREDRIRAHF
-501 LTCYLAYMIFR
+501 LTCYLAFMIFR

-525 TDAEILRTLRDY
+525 TDPEILRTLRDY

-553 AVKALEGTFGLV
+553 AVRALESTFGLV
-565 GSMTAFSKA
+565 GSMTALSKA
-574 QFRRLVARSKKQEI
+574 QFRRLVARSKKEKI

>member
-1 MIMARYLEKGENA
+1 

-39 KTTSKNVSRIGRLS
+39 KTTSKNVRRIGRLS
-53 ELRKEYPDPIAHFR
+53 ELKKEYTDPIAHFR

-74 DEGKSES
+74 DEGRSES

-93 MKKRRIMLGYI
+93 MKKRRVMLGYI
-104 FPQSVYYSLGLDTVM
+104 FPQSVYYSLGLDMVM

-124 ESKTTY
+124 ESKVTY

-147 LSKNSTYE
+147 LSKSSTYE

-165 YDLHHVYRSLSLMA
+165 YDLQHVYRSLSLMA
-179 ENFDLIEEKAFK
+179 KNFDLIEEKAFK

-206 DCTNFYFETEEQD
+206 DCTNFYFEIEEED

-250 MCINPGKTNEQ
+250 MCINPGRTNEQ
-261 KTMIPLEKL
+261 KTMIPLEKM

-307 KSLKKVSEEV
+307 KSLKKVSEDV
-317 RAKLMGDDGWKRFG
+317 RARLMGDGGWKRFG

-354 YHDERFVAES
+354 YHDERFAMGS

-370 IVTTYCGRMREYQRS
+370 IVTTYCGRLREYQRS
-385 VRERQLQRAMELVSQ
+385 VRERQLQRAMELVRQ

-415 IVVDSVTEKGEVAEK
+415 IVVDSVTENGEVAEK
-430 KVFSIDSERFEEE
+430 KVFSIDRERFEEE
-443 SKYDGFYAVTTD
+443 SEYDGFYAVTTD
-455 LADDP
+455 LDDDP
-460 GEIIRINKGRWEIE
+460 GEIIRINRGRWEIE
-474 ESFRIMKSDFDA
+474 ESFRIMKSDFDG
-486 RPVFMSREDRIRAHF
+486 RPVFVSREDRIRAHF
-501 LTCYLAYMIFR
+501 LTCYLAFMIFR

-525 TDAEILRTLRDY
+525 TDPEILRTLRDY

-553 AVKALEGTFGLV
+553 AVRALESTFGLV
-565 GSMTAFSKA
+565 GSMTALSKA
-574 QFRRLVARSKKQEI
+574 QFRRLVARSKKEKI

>member
-1 MIMARYLEKGENA
+1 

-39 KTTSKNVSRIGRLS
+39 KTTSKNVRRIGRLS
-53 ELRKEYPDPIAHFR
+53 ELKKEYTDPIAHFR

-74 DEGKSES
+74 DEGRSES

-93 MKKRRIMLGYI
+93 MKKRRVMLGYI
-104 FPQSVYYSLGLDTVM
+104 FPQSVYYSLGLDMVM

-124 ESKTTY
+124 ESKATY

-135 MRDLIIGRVLSP
+135 MRDLVIGRVLSP
-147 LSKNSTYE
+147 LSKSSTYE

-165 YDLHHVYRSLSLMA
+165 YDLQHVYRSLSLMA
-179 ENFDLIEEKAFK
+179 KNFDLIEEKAFK

-206 DCTNFYFETEEQD
+206 DCTNFYFEIEEED

-287 LSGKR
+287 LSGKK

-307 KSLKKVSEEV
+307 KSLKKVSEDV
-317 RAKLMGDDGWKRFG
+317 RARLMGDGGWKRFG

-343 REDANLRDVIF
+343 REDTNLRDVIF
-354 YHDERFVAES
+354 YHDEKFAMGS

-370 IVTTYCGRMREYQRS
+370 IVTTYCGRLREYQRS
-385 VRERQLQRAMELVSQ
+385 VRERQLQRAMELIRQ

-415 IVVDSVTEKGEVAEK
+415 IVVDSVTENGEVAEK
-430 KVFSIDSERFEEE
+430 KVFSIDRERFEEE
-443 SKYDGFYAVTTD
+443 SEYDGFYAVTTD
-455 LADDP
+455 LDDDP
-460 GEIIRINKGRWEIE
+460 GEIIRINRGRWEIE
-474 ESFRIMKSDFDA
+474 ESFRIMKSDFDG
-486 RPVFMSREDRIRAHF
+486 RPVFVSREDRIRAHF
-501 LTCYLAYMIFR
+501 LTCYLAFMIFR

-525 TDAEILRTLRDY
+525 TDPEILRTLRDY

-553 AVKALEGTFGLV
+553 AVRALESTFGLV

-574 QFRRLVARSKKQEI
+574 QFRRLVARSKKEEI

>member
-1 MIMARYLEKGENA
+1 

-39 KTTSKNVSRIGRLS
+39 KTTSKNVRRIGRLS
-53 ELRKEYPDPIAHFR
+53 ELKKEYTDPIAHFR

-74 DEGKSES
+74 DEGRSES

-93 MKKRRIMLGYI
+93 MKKRRVMLGYI
-104 FPQSVYYSLGLDTVM
+104 FPQSVYYSLGLDMVM

-124 ESKTTY
+124 ESKATY

-147 LSKNSTYE
+147 LSKSSTYE

-165 YDLHHVYRSLSLMA
+165 YDLQHVYRSLSLMA
-179 ENFDLIEEKAFK
+179 KNFDLIEEKAFK

-206 DCTNFYFETEEQD
+206 DCTNFYFEIEEED

-250 MCINPGKTNEQ
+250 MCINPGRTNEQ

-270 MTERFGIEKFVV
+270 MAERFGIEKFVV

-307 KSLKKVSEEV
+307 KSLKKVSEDV
-317 RAKLMGDDGWKRFG
+317 RARLMGDGGWKRFG

-354 YHDERFVAES
+354 YHDERFAMGS

-370 IVTTYCGRMREYQRS
+370 IVTTYCGRLREYQRS
-385 VRERQLQRAMELVSQ
+385 VRERQLQRAMELVRQ

-415 IVVDSVTEKGEVAEK
+415 IVVDSVTENGEVAEK
-430 KVFSIDSERFEEE
+430 KVFSIDRERFEEE
-443 SKYDGFYAVTTD
+443 SEYDGFYAVTTD
-455 LADDP
+455 LDDDP
-460 GEIIRINKGRWEIE
+460 GEIIRINRGRWEIE
-474 ESFRIMKSDFDA
+474 ESFRIMKSDFDG
-486 RPVFMSREDRIRAHF
+486 RPVFVSREDRIRAHF
-501 LTCYLAYMIFR
+501 LTCYLAFMIFR

-525 TDAEILRTLRDY
+525 TDPEILRTLRDY

-542 ESFYVG
+542 ENFYVG

-553 AVKALEGTFGLV
+553 AVRALESTFGLV
-565 GSMTAFSKA
+565 GSMTALSKA
-574 QFRRLVARSKKQEI
+574 QFRRLVARSKKEEI

>member
-1 MIMARYLEKGENA
+1 

-39 KTTSKNVSRIGRLS
+39 KTTSKNVRRIGRLS
-53 ELRKEYPDPIAHFR
+53 ELKKEYTDPIAHFR

-74 DEGKSES
+74 DEGRSES

-93 MKKRRIMLGYI
+93 MKKRRVMLGYI
-104 FPQSVYYSLGLDTVM
+104 FPQSVYYSLGLDMVM

-124 ESKTTY
+124 ESKATY

-147 LSKNSTYE
+147 LSKSSTYE

-165 YDLHHVYRSLSLMA
+165 YDLQHVYRSLSLMA
-179 ENFDLIEEKAFK
+179 KNFDLIEEKAFK

-206 DCTNFYFETEEQD
+206 DCTNFYFEIEEED

-250 MCINPGKTNEQ
+250 MCINPGRTNEQ

-307 KSLKKVSEEV
+307 KSLKKVSEDV
-317 RAKLMGDDGWKRFG
+317 RARLMGDGGWKRFG

-354 YHDERFVAES
+354 YHDERFAMGS

-370 IVTTYCGRMREYQRS
+370 IVTTYCGRLREYQRS
-385 VRERQLQRAMELVSQ
+385 VRERQLQRAMELVRQ

-415 IVVDSVTEKGEVAEK
+415 IVVDSVTENGEVAEK
-430 KVFSIDSERFEEE
+430 KVFSIDRERFEEE
-443 SKYDGFYAVTTD
+443 SEYDGFYAVTTD
-455 LADDP
+455 LDDDP
-460 GEIIRINKGRWEIE
+460 GEIIRINRGRWEIE
-474 ESFRIMKSDFDA
+474 ESFRIMKSDFDG
-486 RPVFMSREDRIRAHF
+486 RPVFVSREDRIRAHF
-501 LTCYLAYMIFR
+501 LTCYLAFMIFR

-525 TDAEILRTLRDY
+525 TDSEILRTLRDY

-542 ESFYVG
+542 ENFYVG

-553 AVKALEGTFGLV
+553 AVRALESTFGLV

-574 QFRRLVARSKKQEI
+574 QFRRLVARSKKEKI

>member
-1 MIMARYLEKGENA
+1 

-39 KTTSKNVSRIGRLS
+39 KTTSKNVRRIGRLS
-53 ELRKEYPDPIAHFR
+53 ELKKEYTDPIAHFR

-74 DEGKSES
+74 DEGKSEP
-81 SFEIPANLMLDP
+81 SFEIPANVMLDP

-104 FPQSVYYSLGLDTVM
+104 FPQSVYYSLGLNTVM

-124 ESKTTY
+124 ESKVTY

-135 MRDLIIGRVLSP
+135 MRDLVIGRVLSP
-147 LSKNSTYE
+147 LSKSSTYE

-165 YDLHHVYRSLSLMA
+165 YDLQHVYRSLSLMA
-179 ENFDLIEEKAFK
+179 KNFDLIEEKAFK

-206 DCTNFYFETEEQD
+206 DCTNFYFEIEEED

-292 NLRFNSTENHGFVVT
+292 NLQFNSTENHGFVVT
-307 KSLKKVSEEV
+307 KSLKKVSEDV
-317 RAKLMGDDGWKRFG
+317 RARLMGDGGWKRFG

-343 REDANLRDVIF
+343 REDTNLRDVIF
-354 YHDERFVAES
+354 YHDEKFAMGS

-370 IVTTYCGRMREYQRS
+370 IVTTYCGRLREYQRS
-385 VRERQLQRAMELVSQ
+385 VRERQLQRAIELIRQ

-415 IVVDSVTEKGEVAEK
+415 IVVDSVTENGEVAEK
-430 KVFSIDSERFEEE
+430 KVFSIDRERFEEE
-443 SKYDGFYAVTTD
+443 SEYDGFYAVTTD
-455 LADDP
+455 LDDDP
-460 GEIIRINKGRWEIE
+460 TEIIRINRGRWEIE
-474 ESFRIMKSDFDA
+474 ESFRIMKSDFDG
-486 RPVFMSREDRIRAHF
+486 RPVFVSREDRIRAHF
-501 LTCYLAYMIFR
+501 LTCYLAFMIFR

-525 TDAEILRTLRDY
+525 TDPEILRTLRDY

-553 AVKALEGTFGLV
+553 AVRALESTFGLV

-574 QFRRLVARSKKQEI
+574 QFRRLVARSKKEEI

>member
-1 MIMARYLEKGENA
+1 

-39 KTTSKNVSRIGRLS
+39 KTTSKNVRRIGRLS
-53 ELRKEYPDPIAHFR
+53 ELKKEYTDPIAHFR

-74 DEGKSES
+74 DEGRSES

-93 MKKRRIMLGYI
+93 MKKRRVMLGYI
-104 FPQSVYYSLGLDTVM
+104 FPQSVYYSLGLDMVM

-124 ESKTTY
+124 ESKVTY

-135 MRDLIIGRVLSP
+135 MRGLVIGRVLSP
-147 LSKNSTYE
+147 LSKSSTYE

-165 YDLHHVYRSLSLMA
+165 YDLQHVYRSLSLMA
-179 ENFDLIEEKAFK
+179 KNFDLIEEKAFK

-206 DCTNFYFETEEQD
+206 DCTNFYFEIEEED

-270 MTERFGIEKFVV
+270 MKERFGIEKFVV

-307 KSLKKVSEEV
+307 KSLKKVSEDV
-317 RAKLMGDDGWKRFG
+317 RARLMGDGGWKRFG

-354 YHDERFVAES
+354 YHDERFAMGS

-370 IVTTYCGRMREYQRS
+370 IVTTYCGRLREYQRS
-385 VRERQLQRAMELVSQ
+385 VRERQLQRAMELVRQ

-415 IVVDSVTEKGEVAEK
+415 IVVDSVTENGEVAEK
-430 KVFSIDSERFEEE
+430 KVFSIDRERFEEE
-443 SKYDGFYAVTTD
+443 SEYDGFYAVTTD
-455 LADDP
+455 LDDDP
-460 GEIIRINKGRWEIE
+460 GEIIRINRGRWEIE
-474 ESFRIMKSDFDA
+474 ESFRIMKSDFDG
-486 RPVFMSREDRIRAHF
+486 RPVFVSREDRIRAHF
-501 LTCYLAYMIFR
+501 LTCYLAFMIFR

-525 TDAEILRTLRDY
+525 TDPEILRTLRDY

-553 AVKALEGTFGLV
+553 AVRALESTFGLV

-574 QFRRLVARSKKQEI
+574 QFRRLVARSKKEKI

>member
-1 MIMARYLEKGENA
+1 

-39 KTTSKNVSRIGRLS
+39 KTTSKNVRRIGRLS
-53 ELRKEYPDPIAHFR
+53 ELKKEYTDPIAHFR

-74 DEGKSES
+74 DEGRSES

-93 MKKRRIMLGYI
+93 MKRRRVMLGYI
-104 FPQSVYYSLGLDTVM
+104 FPQSVYYSLGLDMVM

-124 ESKTTY
+124 ESKVTY

-135 MRDLIIGRVLSP
+135 MRDLVIGRVLSP

-165 YDLHHVYRSLSLMA
+165 YDLQHVYRSLSLMA
-179 ENFDLIEEKAFK
+179 KNFDLIEEKAFK

-206 DCTNFYFETEEQD
+206 DCTNFYFEIEEDD

-250 MCINPGKTNEQ
+250 MCINPGRTNEQ

-307 KSLKKVSEEV
+307 KSLKKVSEDV
-317 RAKLMGDDGWKRFG
+317 RARLMGDGGWKRFG

-354 YHDERFVAES
+354 YHDEKFAMGS

-370 IVTTYCGRMREYQRS
+370 IVTTYCGRLREYQRS
-385 VRERQLQRAMELVSQ
+385 VRERQLQRAMELVRQ

-415 IVVDSVTEKGEVAEK
+415 IVVDSVTENGEVAEK
-430 KVFSIDSERFEEE
+430 KVFSIDRERFEEE
-443 SKYDGFYAVTTD
+443 SEYDGFYAVTTD
-455 LADDP
+455 LDDDP
-460 GEIIRINKGRWEIE
+460 GEIIRINRGRWEIE
-474 ESFRIMKSDFDA
+474 ESFRIMKSDFDG
-486 RPVFMSREDRIRAHF
+486 RPVFVSREDRIRAHF
-501 LTCYLAYMIFR
+501 LTCYLAFMIFR

-525 TDAEILRTLRDY
+525 TDPEILRTLRDY

-553 AVKALEGTFGLV
+553 AVRALESTFGLV

-574 QFRRLVARSKKQEI
+574 QFRRLVARSKKEKI

>member
-1 MIMARYLEKGENA
+1 

-28 LYYAVSIRKGK
+28 LYYAVSIRKGE
-39 KTTSKNVSRIGRLS
+39 KTTSKNVRRIGRLS
-53 ELRKEYPDPIAHFR
+53 ELKKEYTDPIAHFR

-74 DEGKSES
+74 DEGKSEP
-81 SFEIPANLMLDP
+81 SFEIPANVMLDP

-104 FPQSVYYSLGLDTVM
+104 FPQSVYYSLGLDMVM

-124 ESKTTY
+124 ESKATY

-147 LSKNSTYE
+147 LSKSSTYE
-155 KAFSFPEPPD
+155 KAFSFPESPD
-165 YDLHHVYRSLSLMA
+165 YDLQHVYRSLSLMA
-179 ENFDLIEEKAFK
+179 KNFDLIEEKAFK

-206 DCTNFYFETEEQD
+206 DCTNFYFEIEEED

-250 MCINPGKTNEQ
+250 MCINPGRMNEQ

-307 KSLKKVSEEV
+307 KSLKKVSEDV
-317 RAKLMGDDGWKRFG
+317 RARLMGDGGWKRFG

-354 YHDERFVAES
+354 YHDERFAMGS

-370 IVTTYCGRMREYQRS
+370 IVTTYCGRLREYQRS
-385 VRERQLQRAMELVSQ
+385 VRERQLQRAMELVRQ

-415 IVVDSVTEKGEVAEK
+415 IVVDSVTENGEVAEK
-430 KVFSIDSERFEEE
+430 KVFSIDRERFEEE
-443 SKYDGFYAVTTD
+443 SEYDGFYAVTTD
-455 LADDP
+455 LDDDP
-460 GEIIRINKGRWEIE
+460 GEIIRINRGRWEIE
-474 ESFRIMKSDFDA
+474 ESFRIMKSDFDG
-486 RPVFMSREDRIRAHF
+486 RPVFVSREDRIRAHF
-501 LTCYLAYMIFR
+501 LTCYLAFMIFR

-525 TDAEILRTLRDY
+525 TDPEILRTLRDY

-553 AVKALEGTFGLV
+553 AVRALESTFGLV

-574 QFRRLVARSKKQEI
+574 QFRRLVARSKKEKI

>member
-1 MIMARYLEKGENA
+1 

-39 KTTSKNVSRIGRLS
+39 KTTSKNVRRIGRLS
-53 ELRKEYPDPIAHFR
+53 ELKKEYTDPIAHFR

-74 DEGKSES
+74 DEGRSES
-81 SFEIPANLMLDP
+81 SFDIPANLMLDP
-93 MKKRRIMLGYI
+93 MKRRRVMLGYI
-104 FPQSVYYSLGLDTVM
+104 FPQSVYYSLGLDMVM

-124 ESKTTY
+124 ESKATY

-147 LSKNSTYE
+147 LSKSSTYE

-165 YDLHHVYRSLSLMA
+165 YDLQHVYRSLSLMA
-179 ENFDLIEEKAFK
+179 KNFDLIEEKAFK

-206 DCTNFYFETEEQD
+206 DCTNFYFEIEEED

-242 DRNGLPIS
+242 DRNGLPSS
-250 MCINPGKTNEQ
+250 MCINPGRTNEQ

-307 KSLKKVSEEV
+307 KSLKKVSEDV
-317 RAKLMGDDGWKRFG
+317 RARLMGDGGWKRFG

-354 YHDERFVAES
+354 YHDERFAMGS

-370 IVTTYCGRMREYQRS
+370 IVTTYCGRLREYQRS
-385 VRERQLQRAMELVSQ
+385 VRERQLQRAMELVRQ

-415 IVVDSVTEKGEVAEK
+415 IVVDSVTENGEVAEK
-430 KVFSIDSERFEEE
+430 KVFSIDRERFEEE
-443 SKYDGFYAVTTD
+443 SEYDGFYAVTTD
-455 LADDP
+455 LDDDP
-460 GEIIRINKGRWEIE
+460 GEIIRINRGRWEIE
-474 ESFRIMKSDFDA
+474 ESFRIMKSDFDG
-486 RPVFMSREDRIRAHF
+486 RPVFVSREDRIRAHF
-501 LTCYLAYMIFR
+501 LTCYLAFMIFR

-525 TDAEILRTLRDY
+525 TDPEILRTLRDY

-542 ESFYVG
+542 ENFYVG

-553 AVKALEGTFGLV
+553 AVRALESTFGLV
-565 GSMTAFSKA
+565 GSMTALSKA
-574 QFRRLVARSKKQEI
+574 QFRRLVARSKKEKI

>member
-1 MIMARYLEKGENA
+1 

-53 ELRKEYPDPIAHFR
+53 ELKKEYTDPIAHFR

-74 DEGKSES
+74 DEGRSES

-93 MKKRRIMLGYI
+93 MKKRRVMLGYI
-104 FPQSVYYSLGLDTVM
+104 FPQSVYYSLGLDMVM

-124 ESKTTY
+124 ESKATY

-147 LSKNSTYE
+147 LSKSSTYE

-165 YDLHHVYRSLSLMA
+165 YDLQHVYRSLSLMA
-179 ENFDLIEEKAFK
+179 KSFDLIEEKAFK

-206 DCTNFYFETEEQD
+206 DCTNFYFEIEEED

-250 MCINPGKTNEQ
+250 MCINPGRTNEQ

-307 KSLKKVSEEV
+307 KSLKKVSEDV
-317 RAKLMGDDGWKRFG
+317 RARLMGDGGWKRFG

-354 YHDERFVAES
+354 YHDERFAMGS

-370 IVTTYCGRMREYQRS
+370 IVTTYCGRLREYQRS
-385 VRERQLQRAMELVSQ
+385 VRERQLQRAMELVRQ

-415 IVVDSVTEKGEVAEK
+415 IVVDSVTENGEVAEK
-430 KVFSIDSERFEEE
+430 KVFSIDRERFEEE
-443 SKYDGFYAVTTD
+443 SEYDGFYAVTTD
-455 LADDP
+455 LDDDP
-460 GEIIRINKGRWEIE
+460 GEIIRINRGRWEIE
-474 ESFRIMKSDFDA
+474 ESFRIMKSDFDG
-486 RPVFMSREDRIRAHF
+486 RPVFVSREDRIRAHF
-501 LTCYLAYMIFR
+501 LTCYLAFMIFR

-525 TDAEILRTLRDY
+525 TDPEILRTLRDY

-553 AVKALEGTFGLV
+553 AVRALESTFGLV

-574 QFRRLVARSKKQEI
+574 QFRRLVARSKKEKI

>member
-1 MIMARYLEKGENA
+1 

-39 KTTSKNVSRIGRLS
+39 KTTSKNVRRIGRLS
-53 ELRKEYPDPIAHFR
+53 ELKKEYTDPIAHFR

-74 DEGKSES
+74 DEGKSEP
-81 SFEIPANLMLDP
+81 SFEIPANVMLDP

-104 FPQSVYYSLGLDTVM
+104 FPQSVYYSLGLNTVM
-119 RGIRN
+119 RSIRN
-124 ESKTTY
+124 ESKVTY

-135 MRDLIIGRVLSP
+135 MRDLVIGRVLSP
-147 LSKNSTYE
+147 LSKSSTYE

-165 YDLHHVYRSLSLMA
+165 YDLQHVYRSLSLMA
-179 ENFDLIEEKAFK
+179 KSFDLIEEKAFK

-206 DCTNFYFETEEQD
+206 DCTNFYFEIEEED

-232 NPIVQMGLFL
+232 TPIVQMGLFL

-250 MCINPGKTNEQ
+250 MCINPGRTNEQ

-292 NLRFNSTENHGFVVT
+292 NLQFNSTENHGFVVT
-307 KSLKKVSEEV
+307 KSLKKVSEDV
-317 RAKLMGDDGWKRFG
+317 RARLMGDGGWKRFG

-354 YHDERFVAES
+354 YHDEKFAMGS

-370 IVTTYCGRMREYQRS
+370 IVTTYCGRLREYQRS
-385 VRERQLQRAMELVSQ
+385 VRERQLQRAMELIRQ
-400 GKIRKGVNQNDVRRF
+400 GKIRKGINQNDVRRF
-415 IVVDSVTEKGEVAEK
+415 IVVDSVTENGEVAEK
-430 KVFSIDSERFEEE
+430 KVFSIDRERFEEE
-443 SKYDGFYAVTTD
+443 SEYDGFYAVTTD
-455 LADDP
+455 LDDDP
-460 GEIIRINKGRWEIE
+460 GEIIRINRGRWEIE
-474 ESFRIMKSDFDA
+474 ESFRIMKSDFDG
-486 RPVFMSREDRIRAHF
+486 RPVFVSREDRIRAHF
-501 LTCYLAYMIFR
+501 LTCYLAFMIFR

-525 TDAEILRTLRDY
+525 TDPEILRTLRDY

-553 AVKALEGTFGLV
+553 AVRALESTFGLV

-574 QFRRLVARSKKQEI
+574 QFRRLVARSKKEKI

>member
-1 MIMARYLEKGENA
+1 

-53 ELRKEYPDPIAHFR
+53 ELKKEYPDPIAHFR

-81 SFEIPANLMLDP
+81 SFEIPANVMLDP
-93 MKKRRIMLGYI
+93 MKRRRVMLGYI

-124 ESKTTY
+124 ESKATY

-147 LSKNSTYE
+147 LSKSSTYE

-165 YDLHHVYRSLSLMA
+165 YNLQHVYRSLSLMA

-206 DCTNFYFETEEQD
+206 DCTNFYFEIEEQD

-250 MCINPGKTNEQ
+250 MCINPGRTNEQ

-307 KSLKKVSEEV
+307 KSLKKVSEDV
-317 RAKLMGDDGWKRFG
+317 RARLMGDGGWKRFG

-343 REDANLRDVIF
+343 REDTNLRDAIF

-370 IVTTYCGRMREYQRS
+370 IVTTYCGRLREYQRS
-385 VRERQLQRAMELVSQ
+385 VRERQLQRAMELVRQ

-415 IVVDSVTEKGEVAEK
+415 IVVDSVTENGEVAKK
-430 KVFSIDSERFEEE
+430 KVFSIDREKFEEE
-443 SKYDGFYAVTTD
+443 SEYDGFYAVTTD

-474 ESFRIMKSDFDA
+474 ESFRIMKSDFDG
-486 RPVFMSREDRIRAHF
+486 RPVFVSREDRIRAHF
-501 LTCYLAYMIFR
+501 LTCYLAFMIFR

-517 LNKGDVRY
+517 LNRGEVRY
-525 TDAEILRTLRDY
+525 TDPEILRTLRDY

-553 AVKALEGTFGLV
+553 AVRALESTFGLV

-574 QFRRLVARSKKQEI
+574 QFRRLVARSKKEEI

>member
-1 MIMARYLEKGENA
+1 

-39 KTTSKNVSRIGRLS
+39 KTTSKNVRRIGRLS
-53 ELRKEYPDPIAHFR
+53 ELKKEYTDPIAHFR

-74 DEGKSES
+74 DEGRSES

-93 MKKRRIMLGYI
+93 MKKRRVMLGYI
-104 FPQSVYYSLGLDTVM
+104 FPQSVYYSLGLDMVM

-124 ESKTTY
+124 ESKATY

-135 MRDLIIGRVLSP
+135 MRALIIGRVLSP
-147 LSKNSTYE
+147 LSKSSTYE
-155 KAFSFPEPPD
+155 KAFSFPESPD
-165 YDLHHVYRSLSLMA
+165 YDLQHVYRSLSLMA
-179 ENFDLIEEKAFK
+179 KSFDLIEEKAFK

-206 DCTNFYFETEEQD
+206 DCTNFYFEIEEED

-250 MCINPGKTNEQ
+250 MCINPGRTNEQ

-307 KSLKKVSEEV
+307 KSLKKVSEDV
-317 RAKLMGDDGWKRFG
+317 RARLMGDGGWKRFG

-354 YHDERFVAES
+354 YHDERFAMGS

-370 IVTTYCGRMREYQRS
+370 IVTTYCGRLREYQRS
-385 VRERQLQRAMELVSQ
+385 VRERQLQRAMELVRQ

-415 IVVDSVTEKGEVAEK
+415 IVVDSVTENGEVAEK
-430 KVFSIDSERFEEE
+430 KVFSIDRERFEEE
-443 SKYDGFYAVTTD
+443 SEYDGIYAVTTD
-455 LADDP
+455 LDDDP
-460 GEIIRINKGRWEIE
+460 GEIIRINRGRWEIE
-474 ESFRIMKSDFDA
+474 ESFRIMKSDFDG
-486 RPVFMSREDRIRAHF
+486 RPVFVSREDRIRAHF
-501 LTCYLAYMIFR
+501 LTCYLAFMIFR

-525 TDAEILRTLRDY
+525 TDPEILRTLRDY

-553 AVKALEGTFGLV
+553 AVRALESTFGLV

-574 QFRRLVARSKKQEI
+574 QFRRLVARSKKEKI

>member
-1 MIMARYLEKGENA
+1 

-39 KTTSKNVSRIGRLS
+39 KTTSKNVRRIGRLS
-53 ELRKEYPDPIAHFR
+53 ELKKEYTDPIAHFR

-74 DEGKSES
+74 DEGRSES
-81 SFEIPANLMLDP
+81 SFEIPANLMLEP

-104 FPQSVYYSLGLDTVM
+104 FPQSVYYSLGLNTVM
-119 RGIRN
+119 RSIRN
-124 ESKTTY
+124 ESKVTY

-135 MRDLIIGRVLSP
+135 MRDLVIGRVLSP
-147 LSKNSTYE
+147 LSKSSTYE
-155 KAFSFPEPPD
+155 KAFSFPESPD
-165 YDLHHVYRSLSLMA
+165 YDLQHVYRSLSLMA
-179 ENFDLIEEKAFK
+179 KNFDLIEEKAFK

-206 DCTNFYFETEEQD
+206 DCTNFYFEIEEED
-219 GFRTYGKSKENRP
+219 GFRTDGKSKENRP
-232 NPIVQMGLFL
+232 NPIVQMGIFL

-250 MCINPGKTNEQ
+250 MCINPGRTNEQ

-307 KSLKKVSEEV
+307 KSLKKVSEDV
-317 RAKLMGDDGWKRFG
+317 RARLMSDGGWKRFG

-343 REDANLRDVIF
+343 REDTNLRDVIF
-354 YHDERFVAES
+354 YHDERFAMGS

-370 IVTTYCGRMREYQRS
+370 IVTTYCGRLREYQRS
-385 VRERQLQRAMELVSQ
+385 VRERQLQRAMELVRQ

-415 IVVDSVTEKGEVAEK
+415 IVVDSVTENGEVAEK
-430 KVFSIDSERFEEE
+430 KVFSIDRERFEEE
-443 SKYDGFYAVTTD
+443 SEYDGFYAVTTD
-455 LADDP
+455 LDDDP
-460 GEIIRINKGRWEIE
+460 GEIIRINRGRWEIE
-474 ESFRIMKSDFDA
+474 ESFRIMKSDFDG
-486 RPVFMSREDRIRAHF
+486 RPVFVSREDRIRAHF
-501 LTCYLAYMIFR
+501 LTCYLAFMIFR

-525 TDAEILRTLRDY
+525 TDPEILRTLRDY

-542 ESFYVG
+542 ENFYVG

-553 AVKALEGTFGLV
+553 AVRALESTFGLV

-574 QFRRLVARSKKQEI
+574 QFRRLVARSKKEKI

>member
-1 MIMARYLEKGENA
+1 

-39 KTTSKNVSRIGRLS
+39 KTTSKNVRRIGRLS
-53 ELRKEYPDPIAHFR
+53 ELKKEYTDPIAHFR

-74 DEGKSES
+74 DEGRSES
-81 SFEIPANLMLDP
+81 SFEIPTNLMLDP
-93 MKKRRIMLGYI
+93 MKKRRVMLGYI
-104 FPQSVYYSLGLDTVM
+104 FPQSVYYSLGLDMVM

-124 ESKTTY
+124 ESKATY

-147 LSKNSTYE
+147 LSKSSTYE

-165 YDLHHVYRSLSLMA
+165 YDLQHVYRSLSLMA
-179 ENFDLIEEKAFK
+179 KSFDLIEEKAFK

-206 DCTNFYFETEEQD
+206 DCTNFYFEIEEED

-250 MCINPGKTNEQ
+250 MCINPGRTNEQ
-261 KTMIPLEKL
+261 KTMIPLEKM

-307 KSLKKVSEEV
+307 KSLKKVSEDV
-317 RAKLMGDDGWKRFG
+317 RARLMGDGGWKRFG

-354 YHDERFVAES
+354 YHDEKFAMGS

-370 IVTTYCGRMREYQRS
+370 IVTTYCGRLREYQRS
-385 VRERQLQRAMELVSQ
+385 VRERQLQRAMELVRQ

-415 IVVDSVTEKGEVAEK
+415 IVVDSVTENGEVAEK
-430 KVFSIDSERFEEE
+430 KVFSIDRERFEEE
-443 SKYDGFYAVTTD
+443 SEYDGFYAVTTD
-455 LADDP
+455 LDDDP
-460 GEIIRINKGRWEIE
+460 AEIIRINRGRWEIE
-474 ESFRIMKSDFDA
+474 ESFRIMKSDFDG
-486 RPVFMSREDRIRAHF
+486 RPVFVSREDRIRAHF
-501 LTCYLAYMIFR
+501 LTCYLAFMIFR

-525 TDAEILRTLRDY
+525 TDPEILRTLRDY

-553 AVKALEGTFGLV
+553 AVRALESTFGLV
-565 GSMTAFSKA
+565 GSMAAFSKA
-574 QFRRLVARSKKQEI
+574 QFRRLVARSKKEEI

>member
-1 MIMARYLEKGENA
+1 

-39 KTTSKNVSRIGRLS
+39 KTTSKNVRRIGRLS
-53 ELRKEYPDPIAHFR
+53 ELKKEYTDPIAHFR

-74 DEGKSES
+74 DEGRSES

-93 MKKRRIMLGYI
+93 MKKRRVMLGYI
-104 FPQSVYYSLGLDTVM
+104 FPQSVYYSLGLNTVM
-119 RGIRN
+119 RSIRN
-124 ESKTTY
+124 ESKATY

-147 LSKNSTYE
+147 LSKSSTYE

-165 YDLHHVYRSLSLMA
+165 YDLQHVYRSLSLMA
-179 ENFDLIEEKAFK
+179 KNFDLIEEKAFK

-206 DCTNFYFETEEQD
+206 DCTNFYFEIEEED

-250 MCINPGKTNEQ
+250 MCINPGRTNEQ

-307 KSLKKVSEEV
+307 KSLKKVSEDV
-317 RAKLMGDDGWKRFG
+317 RARLMGDGGWKRFG

-354 YHDERFVAES
+354 YHDERFAMGS

-370 IVTTYCGRMREYQRS
+370 IVTTYCGRLREYQRS
-385 VRERQLQRAMELVSQ
+385 VRERQLQRAMELVRQ

-415 IVVDSVTEKGEVAEK
+415 IVVDSVTENGEVAEK
-430 KVFSIDSERFEEE
+430 KVFSIDRERFEEE
-443 SKYDGFYAVTTD
+443 SEYDGFYAVTTD
-455 LADDP
+455 LDDDP
-460 GEIIRINKGRWEIE
+460 GEIIRINRGRWEIE
-474 ESFRIMKSDFDA
+474 ESFRIMKSDFDG
-486 RPVFMSREDRIRAHF
+486 RPVFVSREDRIRAHF
-501 LTCYLAYMIFR
+501 LTCYLAFMIFR

-525 TDAEILRTLRDY
+525 TDPEILRTLRDY

-542 ESFYVG
+542 ENFYVG

-553 AVKALEGTFGLV
+553 AVRALESTFGLV
-565 GSMTAFSKA
+565 GSMTALSKA
-574 QFRRLVARSKKQEI
+574 QFRRLVARSKKEKI

>member
-1 MIMARYLEKGENA
+1 

-39 KTTSKNVSRIGRLS
+39 KTTSKNVRRIGRLS
-53 ELRKEYPDPIAHFR
+53 ELKKEYTDPIAHFR

-74 DEGKSES
+74 DEGRSES

-93 MKKRRIMLGYI
+93 MKKRRVMLGYI
-104 FPQSVYYSLGLDTVM
+104 FPQSVYYSLGLDMVM

-124 ESKTTY
+124 ESKATY

-147 LSKNSTYE
+147 LSKSSTYE

-165 YDLHHVYRSLSLMA
+165 YDLQHVYRSLSLMA
-179 ENFDLIEEKAFK
+179 KSFDLIEEKAFK

-206 DCTNFYFETEEQD
+206 DCTNFYFEIEEED

-250 MCINPGKTNEQ
+250 MCINPGRTNEQ

-270 MTERFGIEKFVV
+270 MKERFGIEKFVV

-307 KSLKKVSEEV
+307 KSLKRVSEDV
-317 RAKLMGDDGWKRFG
+317 RARLMGDGGWKRFG

-354 YHDERFVAES
+354 YHDERFAMGS

-370 IVTTYCGRMREYQRS
+370 IVTTYCGRLREYQRS
-385 VRERQLQRAMELVSQ
+385 VRERQLQRAMELVRQ

-415 IVVDSVTEKGEVAEK
+415 IVVDSVTENGEVAEK
-430 KVFSIDSERFEEE
+430 KVFSIDRERFEEE
-443 SKYDGFYAVTTD
+443 SEYDGFYAVTTD
-455 LADDP
+455 LDDDP
-460 GEIIRINKGRWEIE
+460 GEIIRINRGRWEIE
-474 ESFRIMKSDFDA
+474 ESFRIMKSDFDG
-486 RPVFMSREDRIRAHF
+486 RPVFVSREDRIRAHF
-501 LTCYLAYMIFR
+501 LTCYLAFMIFR

-525 TDAEILRTLRDY
+525 TDPEILRTLRDY

-542 ESFYVG
+542 ENFYVG

-553 AVKALEGTFGLV
+553 AVRALESTFGLV
-565 GSMTAFSKA
+565 GSMTALSKA
-574 QFRRLVARSKKQEI
+574 QFRRLVARSKKEKI

>member
-1 MIMARYLEKGENA
+1 

-39 KTTSKNVSRIGRLS
+39 KTTSKNVRRIGRLS
-53 ELRKEYPDPIAHFR
+53 ELKKEYTDPIAHFR

-74 DEGKSES
+74 DEGRSES

-93 MKKRRIMLGYI
+93 MKRRRVMLGYI
-104 FPQSVYYSLGLDTVM
+104 FPQSVYYSLGLDMVM

-124 ESKTTY
+124 ESKATY

-147 LSKNSTYE
+147 LSKSSTYE

-165 YDLHHVYRSLSLMA
+165 YDLQHVYRSLSLMA
-179 ENFDLIEEKAFK
+179 KSFDLIEEKAFK

-206 DCTNFYFETEEQD
+206 DCTNFYFEVEEED

-250 MCINPGKTNEQ
+250 MCINPGRTNEQ
-261 KTMIPLEKL
+261 KTMIPLEKM

-307 KSLKKVSEEV
+307 KSLKKVSEDV
-317 RAKLMGDDGWKRFG
+317 RARLMGDGGWKRFG
-331 DASGRL
+331 DASGRM

-354 YHDERFVAES
+354 YHDERFAMGS

-370 IVTTYCGRMREYQRS
+370 IVTTYCGRLREYQRS
-385 VRERQLQRAMELVSQ
+385 VRERQLQRAMELVRQ

-415 IVVDSVTEKGEVAEK
+415 IVVDSVTENGEVAEK
-430 KVFSIDSERFEEE
+430 KVFSIDRERFEEE
-443 SKYDGFYAVTTD
+443 SEYDGFYAVTTD
-455 LADDP
+455 LDDDP
-460 GEIIRINKGRWEIE
+460 GEIIRINRGRWEIE
-474 ESFRIMKSDFDA
+474 ESFRIMKSDFDG
-486 RPVFMSREDRIRAHF
+486 RPVFVSREDRIRAHF
-501 LTCYLAYMIFR
+501 LTCYLAFMIFR

-525 TDAEILRTLRDY
+525 TDPEILRTLRDY

-553 AVKALEGTFGLV
+553 AVRALESTFGLV

-574 QFRRLVARSKKQEI
+574 QFRRLVARSKKEKI